1 MVLHA
6 YNSSFVGIGNRTV
19 ISGQPRQNLKIL
31 FENYLNQKDLE
42 ACLKQVNR
50 CLACAKPQ
58 VQTSVLPTLKEIK
71 NC

>member
-31 FENYLNQKDLE
+31 FEKL
-42 ACLKQVNR
+42 LKSKR
-50 CLACAKPQ
+50 SGSMS
-58 VQTSVLPTLKEIK
+58 QTGE
-71 NC
+71 